1 MSDASASA
9 FGLTIGGLFRHQALY
24 NADRIAL
31 ETPARTL
38 TFGELNA
45 RVNRLADALGRL
57 DLRAPSCV
65 AVLSENRHEY
75 VEVQL
80 ACAKLGIPVAC
91 QNWRLAAEE
100 LRYCL
105 DLASPALVFV
115 SERLQGR
122 LAEVGN
128 GTGRCIGFGPD
139 YEHLLRSGSEAEPL
153 HRALPEDPWVI
164 LYTSGS
170 TGHPK
175 AAAISHRALAA
186 RGAIAVMD
194 AFIHPGRTFA
204 AWAPMF
210 HIASTDATMISLING
225 GKVVLM
231 DGFDAERIAY
241 LVTTQEIGTL
251 SLMPATITPLME
263 ALAKAAR
270 PVLRPLLATGA
281 MADLVPPHQIAQ
293 ITRLLGAPYR
303 NSFGSTET
311 GYAPA
316 SKGVIPVGVV
326 PSSFSKTQSSL
337 CEVRLV
343 DEQGGCVPDG
353 EPGEVQVRGP
363 SLFSG
368 YRGADGGLA
377 APFLAGWYAMGD
389 VMRRNADGTLDF
401 IERRKYLIKSGGENI
416 YPAEIERLLL
426 ASPRVADAAVVR
438 QPDAH
443 WGEVPVAFV
452 VAADSSLDEAE
463 ALQLCRGRI
472 ANYKLPKRVVL
483 LAPHELPRTALGKI
497 DRKVLEER
505 LQRASA
511 QGAPGLQ
518 PGS

>member
-1 MSDASASA
+1 M
-9 FGLTIGGLFRHQALY
+9 L
-24 NADRIAL
+24 
-31 ETPARTL
+31 
-38 TFGELNA
+38 
-45 RVNRLADALGRL
+45 
-57 DLRAPSCV
+57 
-65 AVLSENRHEY
+65 
-75 VEVQL
+75 
-80 ACAKLGIPVAC
+80 
-91 QNWRLAAEE
+91 
-100 LRYCL
+100 
-105 DLASPALVFV
+105 
-115 SERLQGR
+115 GR
-122 LAEVGN
+122 LAELHEGCPVS
-128 GTGRCIGFGPD
+128 RCIVFGPD
-139 YEHLLRSGSEAEPL
+139 YEQLLRSGSEAEPL

-194 AFIHPGRTFA
+194 QFIHPGRSFA

-210 HIASTDATMISLING
+210 HIASTDATMISLLHG
-225 GKVVLM
+225 SKVVLM
-231 DGFDAERIAY
+231 DGFDAERVAH

-251 SLMPATITPLME
+251 SLMPATIVPLME

-270 PVLRPLLATGA
+270 PVRPLLATGA
-281 MADLVPPHQIAQ
+281 MADLVPPRQIAE

-343 DEQGGCVPDG
+343 DEEGGCVPDG
-353 EPGEVQVRGP
+353 EPGEVEVRGP

-368 YRGADGGLA
+368 YRLADGSLST
-377 APFLAGWYAMGD
+377 PFREGWYPMGD

-438 QPDAH
+438 QPHPH

-452 VAADSSLDEAE
+452 VPADPALEEAAV
-463 ALQLCRGRI
+463 LQLLRGRI
-472 ANYKLPKRVVL
+472 ANYKLPKRVVFI
-483 LAPHELPRTALGKI
+483 AAEELPRTPLGKI
-497 DRKVLEER
+497 QRHVLEER
-505 LQRASA
+505 LRAA
-511 QGAPGLQ
+511 EPV
-518 PGS
+518 

>member
-1 MSDASASA
+1 VKHAAAS
-9 FGLTIGGLFRHQALY
+9 GLTIGGLFRYQASY
-24 NADRIAL
+24 NTGRIAL
-31 ETPARTL
+31 ETGARTL

-45 RVNRLADALGRL
+45 RVNRLADALPRL
-57 DLRAPSCV
+57 GLELGARSCV

-91 QNWRLAAEE
+91 QNWRLAPEE

-105 DLASPALVFV
+105 DLAAPAAVFV

-122 LAEVGN
+122 LEDA
-128 GTGRCIGFGPD
+128 GTGMAGPAGRCVVFGRD
-139 YEHLLRSGSEAEPL
+139 YEHLLEGGSEAEPL
-153 HRALPEDPWVI
+153 HRASAEDPWVI

-170 TGHPK
+170 TGRPK

-194 AFIHPGRTFA
+194 EFIRPGRTFA

-210 HIASTDATMISLING
+210 HIASTDATMISLLHG
-225 GKVVLM
+225 SKVVLM
-231 DGFDAERIAY
+231 DGFDAERIAH

-251 SLMPATITPLME
+251 SLMPATIAPLME
-263 ALAKAAR
+263 ALRKAPR
-270 PVLRPLLATGA
+270 PVRPLLATGA
-281 MADLVPPHQIAQ
+281 MADLVPPHQIAE
-293 ITRLLGAPYR
+293 ITTLLGAPYR

-343 DEQGGCVPDG
+343 DEQGCAVADG
-353 EPGEVQVRGP
+353 DPGEVQVRGP

-368 YRGADGGLA
+368 YRTADGRLA
-377 APFLAGWYAMGD
+377 TPLHEGWYPMGD
-389 VMRRNADGTLDF
+389 IMRRNPDGTLDF

-438 QPDAH
+438 QPHEH

-452 VAADSSLDEAE
+452 VPADPSLQEAE
-463 ALQLCRGRI
+463 VLQLCRGRI

-483 LAPHELPRTALGKI
+483 LASCELPRTALGKI

-505 LQRASA
+505 LTRVPRS
-511 QGAPGLQ
+511 GMGD
-518 PGS
+518 